1 MHKAAVV
8 ILTGTTYFGTLI
20 GVAAQEAGGSLPA
33 GEGKALVESS
43 CATCHELGK
52 ITHTRQTK
60 IGWQQTIQDMIAR
73 GAQVSDDDAPVIA
86 TYLAT
91 NFGQLNINTA
101 SRSQLEDFLGF
112 SEKESQALIAYR
124 EANGKIKNFEQ
135 LAAVPGLDLA
145 KVKAKHDLIAFVQ

>member
-1 MHKAAVV
+1 MHRAAVI
-8 ILTGTTYFGTLI
+8 ILTGATCFGTLI
-20 GVAAQEAGGSLPA
+20 GVAAQEGGTSLPA

-43 CATCHELGK
+43 CATCHELSK
-52 ITHTRQTK
+52 VTHTRQTK

-73 GAQVSDDDAPVIA
+73 GAQVSDDDVPVIA
-86 TYLAT
+86 TYLVT
-91 NFGQLNINTA
+91 NFGQLNVNTA
-101 SRSQLEDFLGF
+101 SQSQIQEFLGF

-135 LAAVPGLDLA
+135 LAAVPGLDPA

>member
-1 MHKAAVV
+1 MHKAAVI
-8 ILTGTTYFGTLI
+8 ILTGTTYFGALI
-20 GVAAQEAGGSLPA
+20 GVAAQDAGASLPA

-52 ITHTRQTK
+52 ITHSRQTK

-73 GAQVSDDDAPVIA
+73 GAQVSDDDVPVIA
-86 TYLAT
+86 NYLAT

-101 SRSQLEDFLGF
+101 SLSQLQGFLGF

-135 LAAVPGLDLA
+135 LAAVPGLDPE
-145 KVKAKHDLIAFVQ
+145 KIKTKHDLIAFVQ

>member
-1 MHKAAVV
+1 MHKASAI
-8 ILTGTTYFGTLI
+8 ILTGTTYFGMLI
-20 GVAAQEAGGSLPA
+20 VVAAQESGGSLPA

-43 CATCHELGK
+43 CATCHELSK

-73 GAQVSDDDAPVIA
+73 GAQVSDDDVPVIA

-101 SRSQLEDFLGF
+101 SLSQLQGFLGF
-112 SEKESQALIAYR
+112 SEKEGQALIAYR

-135 LAAVPGLDLA
+135 LAAVPGLDPE
-145 KVKAKHDLIAFVQ
+145 KIKAKRDLIAFVQ